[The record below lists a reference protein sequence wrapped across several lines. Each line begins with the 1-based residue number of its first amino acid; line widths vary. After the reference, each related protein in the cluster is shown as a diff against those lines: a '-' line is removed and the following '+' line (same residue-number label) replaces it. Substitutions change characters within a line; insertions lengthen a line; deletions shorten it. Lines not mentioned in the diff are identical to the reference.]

1 MFGGEIVGFRKAR
14 EKAGLTVLQAAR
26 QLETSTVT
34 VYNWENGV
42 YTPEAHKLTRIAK
55 LYNCTIDELL
65 LENESAGI

>member
-1 MFGGEIVGFRKAR
+1 MGFREAR

-42 YTPEAHKLTRIAK
+42 YTPEAHKLPKIAK
-55 LYNCTIDELL
+55 LYDCTIDELL
-65 LENESAGI
+65 LEKKTFNI

>member
-1 MFGGEIVGFRKAR
+1 MGFRKAR

-42 YTPEAHKLTRIAK
+42 YTPEVHKLPRIAK

>member
-1 MFGGEIVGFRKAR
+1 MGFREAR

-42 YTPEAHKLTRIAK
+42 CTPVAHKLPKIAK
-55 LYNCTIDELL
+55 LYDCTIDELL
-65 LENESAGI
+65 LKK

>member
-1 MFGGEIVGFRKAR
+1 VGFRKAR

-34 VYNWENGV
+34 VYNWENGI
-42 YTPEAHKLTRIAK
+42 YTPEAHKLPRIAK

-65 LENESAGI
+65 LEDENRKEILNA